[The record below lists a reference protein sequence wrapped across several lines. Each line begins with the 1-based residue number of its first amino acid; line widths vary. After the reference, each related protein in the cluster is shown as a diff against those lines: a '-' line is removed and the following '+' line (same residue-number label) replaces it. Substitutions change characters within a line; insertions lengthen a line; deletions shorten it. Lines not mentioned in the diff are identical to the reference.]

1 MKKQLRKD
9 LMDKRITDLVGKNNI
24 FLLHAATQ
32 PKTDYIE
39 YEVYDKKYAD
49 YSGGEHKSE
58 IHLIQVDIFSKGDYS
73 SIEDAV
79 EEVLHE
85 KGYKFIQSADLYEQD
100 TKLYHKA
107 MRFNYKK
114 FLK

>member
-9 LMDKRITDLVGKNNI
+9 LLDKRITDLVGKNI
-24 FLLHAATQ
+24 FLLHAPTQ

-39 YEVYDKKYAD
+39 YEIYYKKYED
-49 YSGGEHKSE
+49 YSAGKHKSE
-58 IHLIQVDIFSKGDYS
+58 VHLIQVDIFSKGDYS
-73 SIEDAV
+73 AIEDAV
-79 EEVLHE
+79 EEVLNT